1 MMTDIVVV
9 TLLMFSSSGIR
20 SGLGVMLLI
29 SLAGAAL
36 VSRGS

>member
-1 MMTDIVVV
+1 MYA
-9 TLLMFSSSGIR
+9 SSGIR

-36 VSRGS
+36 VSRED